1 MDHMPNLGLVIAL
14 ALVAAYLFAL
24 AAHLQRRG
32 AQEVMAGTRASVQE
46 SAGAKR
52 LLQGLPANR
61 TWQWGVLAN
70 FGAFAFQA
78 AALAVGTVAT
88 VQPLI
93 ATQLLFVL
101 SLASFQQHRW
111 PTVRDGLSAVAV
123 CGGIALLLSTEGRMG
138 LAGHPDRPRIIVT
151 LLCVI
156 AVIAVLVAVSRSA
169 PSWLASM
176 LLGTGT
182 GLFQAMS
189 AGFMKLALRDYAHR
203 GLADMLTDWPLY
215 AVPISVLGGVVLG
228 QLAFASGTLPPAVA
242 AMSVTNPVASLAFA
256 LFAFEVFP
264 REPQLLAEIAV
275 SAVIITIGIIGL
287 ATATSTREYLTE

>member
-1 MDHMPNLGLVIAL
+1 MPHLSLVIAL
-14 ALVAAYLFAL
+14 ALAAAYLFAL

-32 AQEVMAGTRASVQE
+32 SQQVMAGTTASAQE
-46 SAGAKR
+46 SGGAKR

-70 FGAFAFQA
+70 FGAFALQA

-101 SLASFQQHRW
+101 VLASFQQHRW
-111 PTVRDGLSAVAV
+111 PAVRDGLSAAAV

-138 LAGHPDRPRIIVT
+138 LAGHPDRPRIILTV
-151 LLCVI
+151 VAVV
-156 AVIAVLVAVSRSA
+156 AVIAVLVAAGRRA

-176 LLGTGT
+176 LLGTGA

-203 GLADMLTDWPLY
+203 GLADMLADWPVY
-215 AVPISVLGGVVLG
+215 AVPVSVLGGVVLG
-228 QLAFASGTLPPAVA
+228 QLAFATGTLPPAVA

-256 LFAFEVFP
+256 LFAFEVLP
-264 REPQLLAEIAV
+264 REPAVLAGIAV
-275 SAVIITIGIIGL
+275 SGVVIAVGLVGL
-287 ATATSTREYLTE
+287 AASPSTREYLTE